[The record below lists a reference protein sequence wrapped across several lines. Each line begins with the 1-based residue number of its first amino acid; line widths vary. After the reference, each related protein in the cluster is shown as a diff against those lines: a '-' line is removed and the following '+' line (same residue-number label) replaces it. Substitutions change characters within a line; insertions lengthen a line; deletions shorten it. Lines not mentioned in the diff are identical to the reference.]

1 MATWAACVGNLRWT
15 FPVVSNHFEP
25 NSISFLG
32 AEPWSLQPWYCFKKE
47 SAVQN
52 ASSKES
58 TSMLV
63 SWWGAVW
70 TYCSLDIVSWY
81 FRKKTPRL
89 SHIQYALAGS
99 VRTMSKN
106 HFLGLAR
113 CFSPHC
119 ARSMPAGCHRSA
131 AIFPPQ
137 KGITPTGLCDTS
149 NVEMWLVK
157 EHSGKA
163 PYYMS
168 SLNKTMPDFQKGNS
182 AFCALC
188 WQMEN
193 ADWNRKASGRS
204 DQRTKKRRDPQKA
217 RAICAGQRPA
227 GFNGTTKTCFNQQN
241 RKWGTNM
248 CMYIYICIS
257 FIVIYIR
264 S

>member
-32 AEPWSLQPWYCFKKE
+32 AQPWSLQPWYCFKKE

-106 HFLGLAR
+106 HFFGLGQVFFTPLRAEHASR
-113 CFSPHC
+113 
-119 ARSMPAGCHRSA
+119 M
-131 AIFPPQ
+131 PQ
-137 KGITPTGLCDTS
+137 KCCYLSSTKGDYTNRTMWYIQCRNVTS
-149 NVEMWLVK
+149 
-157 EHSGKA
+157 
-163 PYYMS
+163 
-168 SLNKTMPDFQKGNS
+168 
-182 AFCALC
+182 
-188 WQMEN
+188 
-193 ADWNRKASGRS
+193 
-204 DQRTKKRRDPQKA
+204 
-217 RAICAGQRPA
+217 
-227 GFNGTTKTCFNQQN
+227 
-241 RKWGTNM
+241 
-248 CMYIYICIS
+248 
-257 FIVIYIR
+257 
-264 S
+264 

>member
-99 VRTMSKN
+99 VRTM
-106 HFLGLAR
+106 
-113 CFSPHC
+113 
-119 ARSMPAGCHRSA
+119 M
-131 AIFPPQ
+131 PQ
-137 KGITPTGLCDTS
+137 KCCYLSSTKGDYTNRTTS